1 LTDADTLKT
10 APLVLV
16 VDDDAFRMLASASL
30 AKSGFRVAEAED
42 GGPGVAAF
50 ERLRPDLVLM
60 DVLMKEM
67 DGFAAC
73 VAIRKIPGGEH
84 VPVVMMTG
92 LDDMASIHRA
102 YDAGATDFI
111 TKPINWVILGYR
123 VSYVLRAGRAFLD
136 LWRSEEKTRGLLR
149 AIPDLIFRIGR
160 DGTLLDLVSASEHG
174 HALLEEY
181 RGRKLADVFPAEV
194 AENANRCM
202 ALALRTGE
210 IQVFEYI
217 LPSDKEARCYEA
229 RIVAVGEGESLYI
242 ARDITERKKAEE
254 RIAFLAYHDPLTGLP
269 NRVTLNER
277 ISRGLARA
285 RRKEEIVGVLLID
298 LDRFKEVNDTMGHN
312 AGDRLLQAVAERLS
326 ATIRETDTVAR
337 MSGDEFC
344 VVFPD
349 QADENTVIAAARRI
363 HRAFASP
370 FPVDGQEMNIT
381 ASIGLSMFPQNGD
394 TVETLV
400 KNADIAM
407 FRAKAQGKDSLQV
420 FSEEMSAAIAQR
432 IEMEK
437 GLRTASVRKE
447 FVNYYQPEIDL
458 RSGRIIGAEALIRW
472 LRPGQ
477 GLVPPMQFIPLAEET
492 GAIIPISEWAI
503 ETACAQAKTWQSE
516 GFSPFRMSVNVSGR
530 LFQQYDLV
538 RTITQV
544 LRSTGLD
551 PGSLEVEITESIAM
565 QNVDSTLDV
574 LWALNRLSIRVAM
587 DDFGTG
593 YSSLAYLRKFPIQL
607 LKIDRAFIKDLL
619 RTPEDQAIVKAIIAM
634 AHTLKIEVI
643 AEGVET
649 AEQLDF
655 LRTHDCDKVQGF
667 LFSKPVPA
675 EEFAGLLARNRQQ
688 AFSPISNKNPA
699 GIPGGEG

>member
-1 LTDADTLKT
+1 MTDADPRKN

-16 VDDDAFRMLASASL
+16 VDDDPSFRLLTTASL
-30 AKSGFRVAEAED
+30 TKSGFRAAEADD
-42 GGPGVAAF
+42 GSSGVAAF

-60 DVLMKEM
+60 DVMMQEM

-73 VAIRKIPGGEH
+73 ASIRKIPGGEH

-92 LDDMASIHRA
+92 LDDTASIHRA
-102 YDAGATDFI
+102 YEAGATDFI
-111 TKPINWVILGYR
+111 TKPINWVILAYR
-123 VSYVLRAGRAFLD
+123 VSYVLRASRAFLD
-136 LWRSEEKTRGLLR
+136 LWRSEEKTRALLR
-149 AIPDLIFRIGR
+149 AIPDLIFRIGK
-160 DGTLLDLVSASEHG
+160 DGTLLEVVSASETG

-181 RGRKLADVFPAEV
+181 RGKKLADVFPAEV
-194 AENANRCM
+194 AENAARCTN
-202 ALALRTGE
+202 LALQTGE
-210 IQVFEYI
+210 IQGFEYV
-217 LPSDKEARCYEA
+217 LPSDKDARCYEA
-229 RIVAVGEGESLYI
+229 RIVDIGEGESLYI
-242 ARDITERKKAEE
+242 ARDITERKKAEK
-254 RIAFLAYHDPLTGLP
+254 RIAFLAYHDSLTGLP

-277 ISRGLARA
+277 LSRDLARA
-285 RRKEEIVGVLLID
+285 RRKEETIGVVMID
-298 LDRFKEVNDTMGHN
+298 LDRFKEVNDTLGHN
-312 AGDRLLQAVAERLS
+312 AGDRLLQEVAERLS
-326 ATIRETDTVAR
+326 SCIRETDTVAR

-344 VVFPD
+344 VILPD
-349 QADENTVIAAARRI
+349 QADEHTVTTAARRI

-370 FPVDGQEMNIT
+370 FLLDGQEMNIT
-381 ASIGLSMFPQNGD
+381 ASLGLSMFPSNGD

-407 FRAKAQGKDSLQV
+407 FRAKAQGKDALQV
-420 FSEEMSAAIAQR
+420 FSEEMSAAVAQR
-432 IEMEK
+432 IETEK
-437 GLRTASVRKE
+437 ALRTASVRNE

-458 RSGRIIGAEALIRW
+458 RTGRIIGAEALIRW
-472 LRPGQ
+472 LRPGK
-477 GLVPPMQFIPLAEET
+477 GLIPPMQFIPVAEET
-492 GAIIPISEWAI
+492 GAILPISEWAI
-503 ETACAQAKTWQSE
+503 ETACAQAKIWQSE

-544 LRSTGLD
+544 LGNTGLD

-565 QNVDSTLDV
+565 KNLDSTLEV
-574 LWALNRLSIRVAM
+574 LWSLNRLSIRVAM

-607 LKIDRAFIKDLL
+607 LKIDRAFIKDLI
-619 RTPEDQAIVKAIIAM
+619 RNPEDQAIVKAIIAM

-655 LRTHDCDKVQGF
+655 LKTHGCDKVQGF

-675 EEFAGLLARNRQQ
+675 EEFVKLLAGNRQQ
-688 AFSPISNKNPA
+688 AF
-699 GIPGGEG
+699 